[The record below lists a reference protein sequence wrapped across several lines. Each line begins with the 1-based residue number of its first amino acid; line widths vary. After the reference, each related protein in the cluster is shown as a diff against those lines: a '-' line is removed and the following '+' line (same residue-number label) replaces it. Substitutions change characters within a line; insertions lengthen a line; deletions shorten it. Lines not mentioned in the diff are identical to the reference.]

1 MIVPMKKALLVCLR
15 EDREK
20 LLVSL
25 QQCGELMPIAEP
37 EAGRDENAEG
47 TASVSSSPSASP
59 HPADAEALFRE
70 TDALLRRIRPYRK
83 KAGFFDG
90 PPTVDYD
97 AFQKENPEAKTLA
110 VSMEETLE
118 ALGNAKA
125 KLAALESDRAQL
137 LPWLPLTE
145 PVETI
150 RNGRYSAVF
159 TGLLP
164 AVSAED
170 AKTAVEEA
178 GGALELLDGSRD
190 GMTVITACPL
200 NREEEIRAALRAFDF
215 SESRPPLEN
224 GRPADAYEALGRK
237 TAETEETI
245 AALEARLK
253 ELSARA
259 EELEVLNDQ
268 ARAAG
273 DRESAPVNETA
284 ETVYLRGWVRSD
296 RTDRVEAAVRRV
308 TDCYAL
314 QFTDPLP
321 EEKPPTVVKNNR
333 FVRPFE
339 TITDMF
345 SRPDPHGIDP
355 NPVLAPWYWII
366 FGLMMGDVGYGALM
380 AVLLFAFKK
389 LKKPRGG
396 GGKLVD
402 VMLYSSITTIL
413 AGILY
418 GSYFGET
425 WRPILPQQQEP
436 IKVLIFTLVVG
447 VLHIFSGMILKMV
460 MDIRRGRFWD
470 AIFDQLSWMV
480 LITGLGM
487 LFLPALKT
495 VGMVMAAVGA
505 VTILLTAGRSSKNI
519 FGKVA
524 GGLTGL
530 YNITSYLSDILSY
543 SRIFALSLAT
553 GVVGYVMNL
562 LAGMV
567 REAFPG
573 ALVVIGFLLSVV
585 VYIIGHGF
593 NLAMGLLSA
602 YVHDSR
608 LQYIEFFNKFYEG
621 DGDPF
626 QPLALSP
633 RHVELTGEAPDS
645 VDQRAAN
652 PK

>member
-20 LLVSL
+20 LLISL
-25 QQCGELMPIAEP
+25 QRCGELMPIAES
-37 EAGRDENAEG
+37 EEEKAE
-47 TASVSSSPSASP
+47 TASSSPPTPS
-59 HPADAEALFRE
+59 PADAEALFRE

-83 KAGFFDG
+83 KSGLFDG
-90 PPTVDYD
+90 PPTVEYD
-97 AFQKENPEAKTLA
+97 AFRKENPEAKALA
-110 VSMEETLE
+110 ASMEKALE
-118 ALGNAKA
+118 NLGNAKA
-125 KLAALESDRAQL
+125 KLAALESERTQL
-137 LPWLPLTE
+137 LPWLPLEE
-145 PVETI
+145 PVEML
-150 RNGRYSAVF
+150 RGGRYSAVF

-164 AVSAED
+164 SAAAEE
-170 AKTAVEEA
+170 AGTAAEEA
-178 GGALELLDGSRD
+178 GGALELLNSSRD
-190 GMTVITACPL
+190 GVAAVAVCPL
-200 NREEEIRAALRAFDF
+200 SKEDELRSLLRAFDF
-215 SESRPPLEN
+215 SECRPPLES
-224 GRPADAYEALGRK
+224 GRPAEAYEALGRK
-237 TAETEETI
+237 AAETEEAI
-245 AALEARLK
+245 AALEAELK

-296 RTDRVEAAVRRV
+296 RTDRVEAALRRV

-366 FGLMMGDVGYGALM
+366 FGLMMGDVGYGVLM

-389 LKKPRGG
+389 LKKPRGD

-413 AGILY
+413 AGFLY

-425 WRPILPQQQEP
+425 WHPILPQQQEP
-436 IKVLIFTLVVG
+436 INVLIFTLVVG

-470 AIFDQLSWMV
+470 AIFDELSWMV
-480 LITGLGM
+480 LITGLAM

-495 VGMVMAAVGA
+495 VGMVMAVVGA
-505 VTILLTAGRSSKNI
+505 ATILLTAGRSSKNV
-519 FGKVA
+519 FGKIA

-567 REAFPG
+567 RDAFPG

-626 QPLALSP
+626 RPLALSP

-645 VDQRAAN
+645 VEQRAAN